1 MDQGADGRPN
11 LSERAYRTLREMAAN
26 YSFRP
31 GERLNEVKLAQSLSL
46 SRTPL
51 REALHR
57 LASEGLIVP
66 TGGHG
71 FLARPL
77 DARQVHELYEARL
90 ALETAIVSLA
100 CARVTP
106 DWRVSVG
113 AYLDRS
119 VRAHET
125 APTEELVRL
134 DEGFHELL
142 AEASGN
148 EELVRMLRN
157 INARIRFFRWVDM
170 RGRRDGTQAEH
181 RALADAVCAGDEAR
195 AAEITRAH
203 IARRLDQIMRV
214 VGEGYAL
221 LSSGDGP
228 KPEAAMETNRE
239 GKATG

>member
-1 MDQGADGRPN
+1 MDQGADGGPN
-11 LSERAYRTLREMAAN
+11 LSERAYRALREMAAN

-31 GERLNEVKLAQSLSL
+31 GERLNEVKLAQALSL

-71 FLARPL
+71 FQARTL
-77 DARQVHELYEARL
+77 DARQVHDLYEARL
-90 ALETAIVSLA
+90 VLETAIVSLA
-100 CARVTP
+100 CGRVTP
-106 DWRVSVG
+106 DWRAATL

-119 VRAHET
+119 AEAHET

-134 DEGFHELL
+134 DEGFHESL

-148 EELVRMLRN
+148 EELLRMLRN

-181 RALADAVCAGDEAR
+181 RALAEAVCAGDAAR
-195 AAEITRAH
+195 AGDIACAH
-203 IARRLDQIMRV
+203 ISRRLDQIMSV

-221 LSSGDGP
+221 LSAGDGP
-228 KPEAAMETNRE
+228 KSEVAMETNPQ